1 MYERD
6 GAQRSAGHLDI
17 EDEIVHDILSVYD
30 YHISYALVSLEHL
43 YRSVRS
49 RDVGQVSLRDWGV
62 FWLVQDFA
70 ILDAENRVLSVQ
82 DVYIN
87 HKRHHALIAIL
98 AVIAIIK
105 DLD

>member
-1 MYERD
+1 MYKRN
-6 GAQRSAGHLDI
+6 GPQRPTGHLDI
-17 EDEIVHDILSVYD
+17 QDEIVYDVLEVYD
-30 YHISYALVSLEHL
+30 HHIYYAIACLEHL